1 MTILTV
7 DPNSKDLNHLTNCL
21 SLLHPGDKVRSYSD
35 PMLAY
40 QYAFNHKVEA
50 VYAAVNMKRLDG
62 LTLAK
67 MLREDQ
73 PDMRI
78 YLVAK
83 DNAHRVDAIRVMADG
98 YLVKPVTATTILQ
111 QEADTK

>member
-21 SLLHPGDKVRSYSD
+21 SELHPGDKVLPYSD

-40 QYAFNHKVEA
+40 HYAFNHKVEA
-50 VYAAVNMKRLDG
+50 VYAVVGMKRLDG

-73 PDMRI
+73 PDMQI

-83 DNAHRVDAIRVMADG
+83 DNAYRVDAIRVMADG
-98 YLVKPVTATTILQ
+98 YLVKPVTTASILQ
-111 QEADTK
+111 QEVDIK